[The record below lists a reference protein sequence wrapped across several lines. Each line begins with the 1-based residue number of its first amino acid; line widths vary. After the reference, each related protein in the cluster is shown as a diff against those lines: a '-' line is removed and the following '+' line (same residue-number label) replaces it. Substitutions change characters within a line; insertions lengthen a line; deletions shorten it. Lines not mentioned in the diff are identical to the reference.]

1 MLRRWRA
8 EIAAHESDRYGW
20 TSGYRLAPLPPD
32 PDGDCHCYR
41 GPGYFRK
48 RTPFG
53 CRCGKNGM
61 CGIGKWTDK
70 ARRGN
75 VRRAA
80 IQFELEAEGSI
91 ACRGQVAVDPELL
104 PFRETAVSA
113 ARGCFLAARL
123 DCGVV

>member
-1 MLRRWRA
+1 MRRWHAERTLMVRRWRA

-20 TSGYRLAPLPPD
+20 TFGYRLAPLPPD

-91 ACRGQVAVDPELL
+91 
-104 PFRETAVSA
+104 
-113 ARGCFLAARL
+113 
-123 DCGVV
+123 